1 MIINEI
7 KINGLESNLSN
18 RVDPRD
24 RPLCWCIFKL
34 DIRVVFNESLNKEEC
49 SRKLYIYS
57 NGIGDLH
64 LVSKNKAVW
73 PSKNKDY
80 LTNGIGTED
89 HFFFVDEDS
98 LRLFNHIIKIH
109 SIRLSIKEFCKDYAF
124 KLFSLVESETLP
136 IIN

>member
-1 MIINEI
+1 MIIKEV

-24 RPLCWCIFKL
+24 RHLGWCIFKL
-34 DIRVVFNESLNKEEC
+34 DIRVVFDESLNKEEC

-64 LVSKNKAVW
+64 LVSTKKAVW

-89 HFFFVDEDS
+89 NFFFVDEDS
-98 LRLFNHIIKIH
+98 LRLFNHIIKTP
-109 SIRLSIKEFCKDYAF
+109 IRLSIKEFCKDYTS
-124 KLFSLVESETLP
+124 KLFSLVESDKIYTK
-136 IIN
+136 